1 MTLKKILIVALCS
14 TSLCTFSC
22 KESTTHKKTPEA
34 TETSNTTTE
43 ADEDDVLDTSNDP
56 ILLGKTKRSQ
66 LLESPYSKWFTPTY
80 EEYVVD
86 TVTVSVIVRKL
97 RDAHLTIFMGTWCED
112 SQLQIPMLFKVLDE
126 AGFNPNNYTLITVS
140 EEKDTPNGL
149 EKDKDINFVPTIIVS
164 MEGKEI
170 GRIVEYPIENLEKDL
185 EKILNGEP
193 YKHAYEE

>member
-1 MTLKKILIVALCS
+1 MTLKKILIVVLCS
-14 TSLCTFSC
+14 VSLCTFSC
-22 KESTTHKKTPEA
+22 KESNTEKNTPEI
-34 TETSNTTTE
+34 SDVSSE
-43 ADEDDVLDTSNDP
+43 AIEEDVLDTSNDP

-66 LLESPYSKWFTPTY
+66 LQETPYSKWFTPTY

-86 TVTVSVIVRKL
+86 TATVRAIERKL

-112 SQLQIPMLFKVLDE
+112 SQLQIPSLFKVLDE
-126 AGFNPNNYTLITVS
+126 AGFNPNHYTLITVS

-164 MEGKEI
+164 MEGEEI

-185 EKILNGEP
+185 ENILNGVP
-193 YKHAYEE
+193 YKHAYED

>member
-14 TSLCTFSC
+14 ASLCTFSC
-22 KESTTHKKTPEA
+22 KESTTKKNIPEA
-34 TETSNTTTE
+34 TETPNTTNE
-43 ADEDDVLDTSNDP
+43 ANEGDVIDTSNDP

-66 LLESPYSKWFTPTY
+66 LLEIPYSKWFMPTY

-86 TVTVSVIVRKL
+86 TVTVKVIEGKL
-97 RDAHLTIFMGTWCED
+97 RDAHLTIFMGTWCQD
-112 SQLQIPMLFKVLDE
+112 SQLQIPAVFKVLDK
-126 AGFNPNNYTLITVS
+126 AGFNPNHYTLITVS

-164 MEGKEI
+164 MEGEEI

-185 EKILNGEP
+185 EKILNGAP
-193 YKHAYEE
+193 YKHAYED